1 LFLKKLFKKKES
13 APKLPAGLTAKE
25 QKQVLEVIR
34 RAQRKSSVPVTAQDS
49 IPFIQMFKD
58 GTCKVT
64 EELYSRTI
72 EFEDIN
78 YKLAMSEDKHA
89 IFDGWCG
96 FLNFFDSSVKIEL
109 SFLNTLA
116 DEEEYRKQIY
126 IPSKGDGFDSVREEY
141 SEMIRSQLSG
151 GNNGLIKR
159 KFITF
164 GIEAKDYQ
172 EARTKLQSVQSGIV
186 SNFKKLGVT
195 NKVLNGKERL
205 EVMHS
210 LFHIGE
216 KQKFRFDWKWLPE
229 SGLSVKDFIVPSSFT
244 FKKNRIFQM
253 GATYGAMSFVAITAP
268 ELSDEMLADILEIDS
283 GLAVTMH
290 IHSINQSAAI
300 KEIKHKIT
308 ELDRSKIEEQKKAVR
323 AGYDMDII
331 PSDLATYGTDAKSL
345 LRELQ
350 SRNERM
356 FVITFLI
363 MNTGASEKELENTV
377 FRMNSVIQ
385 KHNCSPIRLDYQQ
398 EKALMSTL
406 PLALNKIEIER
417 SLTTSSTAIFVPFT
431 TQELFQR
438 GEGALYYGVNAISNN
453 LIMADRKRLKNPNG
467 LILGTPGSGKS
478 FSAKREIANA
488 FLTTDDDV
496 VICDPES
503 EYAAL
508 VARFNG
514 QVVKISPTSGDYINP
529 MDINM
534 NYSEGDSP
542 LALKA
547 DFILSLCELIIGGR
561 DGLQP
566 VEKTVIDRSI
576 HEVYRS
582 YFDNPVPENMP
593 LMEDLYNALLAQ
605 PEPEARRV
613 ATALEIYVKGSLNVF
628 NHRTNVELKNRF
640 VCYDIKDL
648 GNQLKKIGM
657 LVVQD
662 QVWGKVTENRA
673 QGRSTRYYIDEMHL
687 RLKEKQTAAYTVEIW
702 KRFRKWGGIPT
713 GITQNVRDLTDSSEI
728 QNIFGNSDF
737 IYLLNQ
743 DADSREIIEK
753 AFGISPNQME
763 HVDHSGPGE
772 GLIIYDNVILPFTD
786 KFPTDIKL
794 YKYLTTKL
802 SEVVARDAGS
812 ETATA
817 SKSTV
822 KDKTQPSTA
831 VKER

>member
-1 LFLKKLFKKKES
+1 
-13 APKLPAGLTAKE
+13 
-25 QKQVLEVIR
+25 
-34 RAQRKSSVPVTAQDS
+34 
-49 IPFIQMFKD
+49 
-58 GTCKVT
+58 
-64 EELYSRTI
+64 
-72 EFEDIN
+72 
-78 YKLAMSEDKHA
+78 
-89 IFDGWCG
+89 
-96 FLNFFDSSVKIEL
+96 
-109 SFLNTLA
+109 
-116 DEEEYRKQIY
+116 
-126 IPSKGDGFDSVREEY
+126 
-141 SEMIRSQLSG
+141 
-151 GNNGLIKR
+151 
-159 KFITF
+159 
-164 GIEAKDYQ
+164 
-172 EARTKLQSVQSGIV
+172 
-186 SNFKKLGVT
+186 
-195 NKVLNGKERL
+195 
-205 EVMHS
+205 
-210 LFHIGE
+210 
-216 KQKFRFDWKWLPE
+216 
-229 SGLSVKDFIVPSSFT
+229 
-244 FKKNRIFQM
+244 
-253 GATYGAMSFVAITAP
+253 
-268 ELSDEMLADILEIDS
+268 
-283 GLAVTMH
+283 
-290 IHSINQSAAI
+290 
-300 KEIKHKIT
+300 
-308 ELDRSKIEEQKKAVR
+308 
-323 AGYDMDII
+323 
-331 PSDLATYGTDAKSL
+331 
-345 LRELQ
+345 
-350 SRNERM
+350 
-356 FVITFLI
+356 
-363 MNTGASEKELENTV
+363 
-377 FRMNSVIQ
+377 
-385 KHNCSPIRLDYQQ
+385 
-398 EKALMSTL
+398 
-406 PLALNKIEIER
+406 
-417 SLTTSSTAIFVPFT
+417 
-431 TQELFQR
+431 
-438 GEGALYYGVNAISNN
+438 
-453 LIMADRKRLKNPNG
+453 
-467 LILGTPGSGKS
+467 
-478 FSAKREIANA
+478 
-488 FLTTDDDV
+488 
-496 VICDPES
+496 
-503 EYAAL
+503 
-508 VARFNG
+508 
-514 QVVKISPTSGDYINP
+514 
-529 MDINM
+529 M

-687 RLKEKQTAAYTVEIW
+687 LLKEKQTAAYTVEIW

-786 KFPTDIKL
+786 KFPTDIEL

-812 ETATA
+812 EPAA
-817 SKSTV
+817 VSKSTV
-822 KDKTQPSTA
+822 KDKAQSGIA